1 MQKPSALAAKSDVE
15 LHLRQK
21 HNVGSPVIPPSITE
35 EVDTSLAEESEIED
49 RPSHHA
55 VGDDH
60 LSYVQL
66 SKVST
71 MATGPNISAG
81 TLMYTCTHTNFGVTP
96 NL

>member
-21 HNVGSPVIPPSITE
+21 RNMGSPVIPPSITE
-35 EVDTSLAEESEIED
+35 EVDTSLAEESEIQD

-55 VGDDH
+55 VGVDH

-71 MATGPNISAG
+71 MAPGSNISAG
-81 TLMYTCTHTNFGVTP
+81 THVHMHTYTHVHTLILG
-96 NL
+96 